1 MEKPSYSEHLEVL
14 MAVVTYL
21 AMNEFPM
28 RQPKKIADDT
38 SIDIRAVE
46 YVLRNFKG
54 LFRESRK
61 TSTDHGAHF
70 YSLQLRYALNVLDDD
85 NKKTKPP
92 LGKHDLS
99 ALLEFISRR
108 ASEETQQ
115 GTAIKVALVTASL
128 SLLAST
134 ISIAY
139 SFFK

>member
-1 MEKPSYSEHLEVL
+1 MKPSYSESLEVL

-38 SIDIRAVE
+38 SIDIHAVE
-46 YVLRNFKG
+46 YVLKNFKG

-61 TSTDHGAHF
+61 VSNDHGAHF
-70 YSLQLRYALNVLDDD
+70 YSLQLRYALNVVDDD

-92 LGKHDLS
+92 LDKGDLS

-108 ASEETQQ
+108 ASEEMQK
-115 GTAIKVALVTASL
+115 GTAIKVAFMTAVL
-128 SLLAST
+128 SLLASAL
-134 ISIAY
+134 SIAY
-139 SFFK
+139 SILK